1 MKLQLLPF
9 ILLMFFI
16 ACHRHSEHNI
26 VETSKNEILTT
37 ERKFAEM
44 SEKEGILKAFL
55 FYAAEDAVL
64 MRNNKL
70 VKGKKSLR
78 SYFEENEKSNNEI
91 SLTWSP
97 DFVEVSKSGDLG
109 YTYGNYVVN
118 YTDSLGVVTS
128 EEGIFHTVWKKQKN
142 GDWRFVWD

>member
-1 MKLQLLPF
+1 MKLMLLPF

-16 ACHRHSEHNI
+16 ACHRHSEQKI

-44 SEKEGILKAFL
+44 SEKEGIAKAFL
-55 FYAAEDAVL
+55 FYAAEDVVL

-70 VKGKKSLR
+70 LKGKKSLR
-78 SYFEENEKSNNEI
+78 SYFEENEQSNNEI

-97 DFVEVSKSGDLG
+97 DFVEVSRSGDLG
-109 YTYGNYVVN
+109 YTYGNYVIS
-118 YTDSLGVVTS
+118 YQDSLGVKTS